1 VLIVDTGPLVA
12 TADRADK
19 DHEACRQ
26 LLESDEG
33 PLVTTAMVIAEA
45 AYPIDR
51 QLGAKAEASLY
62 ASIIDGQLEV
72 ADLGITD
79 WQRIQDLVSTYAD
92 LRLGG
97 TDASVVPW
105 PSGMARSG
113 SPPSTGATS
122 PLYGHVMLKRSSC
135 CHSTAAAP
143 DGLCQ
148 QRPVPPPEPIVS
160 LERLSRTARSER
172 DPAGIT

>member
-1 VLIVDTGPLVA
+1 MLIVDTGPLVA

-33 PLVTTAMVIAEA
+33 PLITTAMVVAEA
-45 AYPIDR
+45 AYLIDR

-72 ADLGITD
+72 ADLGIAD
-79 WQRIQDLVSTYAD
+79 RQRIQDLVSTYAD

-97 TDASVVPW
+97 TDASRGRLGRTAWRGQDRHTQPA
-105 PSGMARSG
+105 PLRRC
-113 SPPSTGATS
+113 TATS
-122 PLYGHVMLKRSSC
+122 C
-135 CHSTAAAP
+135 
-143 DGLCQ
+143 
-148 QRPVPPPEPIVS
+148 
-160 LERLSRTARSER
+160 
-172 DPAGIT
+172 

>member
-45 AYPIDR
+45 AYLIDR

-62 ASIIDGQLEV
+62 ASIIDGQVEV
-72 ADLGITD
+72 ADLGIAD

-97 TDASVVPW
+97 RV
-105 PSGMARSG
+105 RSRLG
-113 SPPSTGATS
+113 RAAWRGQDRHTQPAPLRSCTATS
-122 PLYGHVMLKRSSC
+122 H
-135 CHSTAAAP
+135 
-143 DGLCQ
+143 
-148 QRPVPPPEPIVS
+148 
-160 LERLSRTARSER
+160 
-172 DPAGIT
+172 